1 MVSSRLSRGVYTRII
16 GSVVRWQVD
25 WTELLNRAGVEDSP
39 GRVEA
44 MERAELRTQGQKACR
59 RRKKGK
65 RM

>member
-1 MVSSRLSRGVYTRII
+1 M
-16 GSVVRWQVD
+16 D
-25 WTELLNRAGVEDSP
+25 WTELLSRAGVEDSP

-65 RM
+65 RK